1 MGLRFC
7 HVTTF
12 YPPHSFGGDGIGVQR
27 LCRGLAR
34 RGHEVT
40 VICDADAYNT
50 LHRGAEPAVEEEADG
65 VNVRRLKSGVGALS
79 PLLTQQLGRPVLLGA
94 RIAALL
100 DDGKFDVI
108 NFHNVSLVGG
118 PGLLRMGRAIKLYMA
133 HEHWLVCASHVL
145 WRHDRE
151 PCSGRECLR
160 CVIAHRRPP
169 QLWRYTGALERQS
182 RHIDAFIAM
191 SEFSRAK
198 HREFGFPYEM
208 DVVPYFLPDPE
219 PAPVASETRAP
230 PHDRPYFLFVGR
242 LERIKG
248 VDTVLPVFRDYPAA
262 DLLVAGEGKEQGALR
277 ELAAGCRRIK
287 FLGRVTQ
294 SALVDLY
301 RHAIALIVPS
311 VGFETFGI
319 ILIEAFRNRTPVIAR
334 RIGPF
339 PEIVE
344 RAQAGELFSTPE
356 ELKAAMR
363 RVQQDASYRASL
375 GENGYEAYRRYWC
388 ESAVVPQYLQV
399 VRKAAIRR
407 GRAEVAAMLDEER
420 WVVNGSNG

>member
-12 YPPHSFGGDGIGVQR
+12 YPPHNFGGDGILVQR

-40 VICDADAYNT
+40 VICDVDAYNA
-50 LHRGAEPAVEEEADG
+50 LHHGAEPPAGQETDG
-65 VNVRRLKSGVGALS
+65 VNVIRLKSAVGALS
-79 PLLTQQLGRPVLLGA
+79 PLLTQQFGRPVLHRA
-94 RIAALL
+94 QIAAFL
-100 DDGKFDVI
+100 DSGRFDVI

-118 PGLLRMGRAIKLYMA
+118 PGLFRMGRAVKLYMA
-133 HEHWLVCASHVL
+133 HEHWLVCPSHVL

-151 PCSGRECLR
+151 PCSSRECLR
-160 CVIAHRRPP
+160 CVFAYRRPP
-169 QLWRYTGALERQS
+169 QVWRYTGAIEREG

-208 DVVPYFLPDPE
+208 EVLPCFLPDVE
-219 PAPVASETRAP
+219 PAPSAVAPRAAP
-230 PHDRPYFLFVGR
+230 QTRPYFLFVGR

-248 VDTVLPVFRDYPAA
+248 VDTILPLFNDYADA
-262 DLLVAGEGKEQGALR
+262 DLLIAGDGEQCGALR
-277 ELAAGCRRIK
+277 ALAADCPRIK
-287 FLGRVTQ
+287 FLGRVTMP
-294 SALVDLY
+294 ALADYY

-311 VGFETFGI
+311 IGFETFGI
-319 ILIEAFRNRTPVIAR
+319 VLIEAFRNRTPAIAR

-344 RAQAGELFSTPE
+344 RAQAGELFSTPG
-356 ELKAAMR
+356 ELLAAMR
-363 RVQQDASYRASL
+363 RLQQDASRRAAL
-375 GENGYEAYRRYWC
+375 AENGYQAYRRYWC
-388 ESAVVPQYLQV
+388 ESAVVPQYLEI
-399 VRKAAIRR
+399 VRKAALKR
-407 GRAEVAAMLDEER
+407 GLAQVASMLDGGAIGHDGM
-420 WVVNGSNG
+420 NG